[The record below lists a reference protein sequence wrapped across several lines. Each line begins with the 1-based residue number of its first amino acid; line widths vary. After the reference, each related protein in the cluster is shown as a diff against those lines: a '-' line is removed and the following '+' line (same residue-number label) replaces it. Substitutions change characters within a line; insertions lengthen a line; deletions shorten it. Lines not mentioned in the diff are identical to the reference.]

1 MEADTFPNMEEYK
14 PEFFTSAAAQLQI
27 GPFYGSTYT
36 DVHHQ
41 LYLFLW
47 RIVFFLEPGWS
58 KHVDEYMC
66 ETIPKQPPLHE
77 TGNNDLANLHLD
89 LICFPVS
96 ITYLYRI
103 S

>member
-41 LYLFLW
+41 LYLFL
-47 RIVFFLEPGWS
+47 
-58 KHVDEYMC
+58 
-66 ETIPKQPPLHE
+66 
-77 TGNNDLANLHLD
+77 
-89 LICFPVS
+89 
-96 ITYLYRI
+96 
-103 S
+103 